1 MSTEIINGKQYTKL
15 NQPFNVKAKAINDDN
30 PYFMYKDTIYKKI
43 SDNHAMRISDSD
55 IIDLEDFYDT
65 NGPQYVHKLELNT
78 NGGKKRSKRTRKNGK
93 KSKRRSK
100 KARRS
105 RRIRSR

>member
-1 MSTEIINGKQYTKL
+1 MER
-15 NQPFNVKAKAINDDN
+15 
-30 PYFMYKDTIYKKI
+30 KDYHLIKKGESFFFKGIEYKK
-43 SDNHAMRISDSD
+43 DGTQYALPTVTNPNRKEDKKEQLVEVFD
-55 IIDLEDFYDT
+55 IT
-65 NGPQYVHKLELNT
+65 GWNGVVETVT

>member
-1 MSTEIINGKQYTKL
+1 MYRINKMSKNYHLIRDGEFFS
-15 NQPFNVKAKAINDDN
+15 FN
-30 PYFMYKDTIYKKI
+30 DTVYKKN
-43 SDNHAMRISDSD
+43 STQYALTTEDKDAQLVEVLD
-55 IIDLEDFYDT
+55 IT
-65 NGPQYVHKLELNT
+65 GWNGLVTPVT